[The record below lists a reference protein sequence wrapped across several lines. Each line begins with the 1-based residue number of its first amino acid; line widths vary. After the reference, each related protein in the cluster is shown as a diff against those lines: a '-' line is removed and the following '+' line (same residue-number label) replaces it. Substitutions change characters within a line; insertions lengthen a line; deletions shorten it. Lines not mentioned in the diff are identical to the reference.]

1 MQLVLQVCPA
11 IIGWK
16 DPISLL
22 TPKYAVLASI
32 ADCLATAFTIDI
44 PLLFM
49 AFLNELTISSSNFWC
64 LSEKFYNLWLSQ
76 CDS

>member
-22 TPKYAVLASI
+22 TPIYAVLASI
-32 ADCLATAFTIDI
+32 ADCLAIAFTVDTR
-44 PLLFM
+44 LLFL
-49 AFLNELTISSSNFWC
+49 A
-64 LSEKFYNLWLSQ
+64 
-76 CDS
+76 